1 MCPKFFI
8 TAIPGANIKRKKKVG
23 IDGEKSA
30 QISIAAKTVTKRWLQ
45 IMIMEPKQATHYN
58 YFDVFSLLCSHYVI
72 DMIKKLE
79 LHLLVDII
87 SLKIEFGHI
96 RISVP
101 KIGTPMLKTACI
113 NSWILCLLQ
122 KSFWWG

>member
-1 MCPKFFI
+1 
-8 TAIPGANIKRKKKVG
+8 
-23 IDGEKSA
+23 
-30 QISIAAKTVTKRWLQ
+30 
-45 IMIMEPKQATHYN
+45 MIMEPKQATHYN
-58 YFDVFSLLCSHYVI
+58 HFDVFSLLCSHYVI

-87 SLKIEFGHI
+87 SFKIEFGHI

-113 NSWILCLLQ
+113 NS
-122 KSFWWG
+122 